1 MILMDQAD
9 TGDTV
14 GAAGPCWY
22 LLVPPV
28 LTSLLA
34 TTALGDSLHG
44 QGPALDTVVE
54 GDTFFLVGVRSN
66 TICLGMRTVSSW
78 TEIPRHGIE
87 TDLLQV
93 CDS

>member
-9 TGDTV
+9 TGDTM

-34 TTALGDSLHG
+34 TTSLGDSLHG

-54 GDTFFLVGVRSN
+54 GDTFFFGGSEVQHNLSGNENCVFV
-66 TICLGMRTVSSW
+66 
-78 TEIPRHGIE
+78 
-87 TDLLQV
+87 D
-93 CDS
+93 

>member
-1 MILMDQAD
+1 MLVP
-9 TGDTV
+9 V
-14 GAAGPCWY
+14 GATCFDF
-22 LLVPPV
+22 PPGHDSSWGFPSWPG
-28 LTSLLA
+28 TS
-34 TTALGDSLHG
+34 TGHSG
-44 QGPALDTVVE
+44 GR
-54 GDTFFLVGVRSN
+54 GYIFLVGVRSN